1 MSTFRFRAQPALDLR
16 RRELEAAQRDLAR
29 AEWDRA
35 KAAEAVESAARAER
49 EAREQGGE
57 HAREAKTATD
67 LQWYRFWIL
76 RLEHERRSAGAR
88 LAAREADVTKAA
100 AACMRAKQRCESLE
114 RFREKARQAF
124 DRKEADAERK
134 LIDELATLRYNERQ
148 LIP

>member
-1 MSTFRFRAQPALDLR
+1 VSTFRFRAQPALDLR

-35 KAAEAVESAARAER
+35 QAREAVEIAARAER
-49 EAREQGGE
+49 EAKVQGGDQ
-57 HAREAKTATD
+57 AREAKSAAD

-76 RLEHERRSAGAR
+76 RLEHERRSAEAR
-88 LAAREADVTKAA
+88 LTAREADVTRAA

-114 RFREKARQAF
+114 RFREKAQQAF

>member
-1 MSTFRFRAQPALDLR
+1 VSTFRFRAQPALDLR

-35 KAAEAVESAARAER
+35 QARAAVETASRAER
-49 EAREQGGE
+49 EAREQGGA
-57 HAREAKTATD
+57 HAQKATSAAD

-76 RLEHERRSAGAR
+76 RLEHERRGVEAR
-88 LAAREADVTKAA
+88 LIAREADVTKAA
-100 AACMRAKQRCESLE
+100 AACRRAKQRCESLE